1 MPLTTA
7 NCRDAFKN
15 TLRALPAI
23 GDTVD
28 LPEVEPNI
36 HALGDSVRVIVG
48 TLADGVSDNTVDAAF
63 WAWVASV
70 NAWMQALRAWQQL
83 AEATLATGA
92 PVGPPPAPPASLT
105 VDVR

>member
-1 MPLTTA
+1 VPLTVN

-23 GDTVD
+23 GDNV
-28 LPEVEPNI
+28 LRPEVKPNI
-36 HALGDSVRVIVG
+36 DALGDSVRLIVG
-48 TLADGVSDNTVDAAF
+48 SLADGVSDTTVDAAF
-63 WAWVASV
+63 WTWVANV
-70 NAWMQALRAWQQL
+70 DAWMQSVYAWQQL

-92 PVGPPPAPPASLT
+92 ALGPPPAAPTTLS